1 MHFLL
6 GCLLARCIRHHVNCD
21 IGCTEERTA
30 KGPSAKRS
38 RSVVV
43 KAKTRAALA
52 YTRVVRSRSVCGCN
66 WPRAKCLVVQCKSR
80 IWTSFMSPFL
90 PSFLPSSKEGAFNM
104 FRKFHR
110 PSSPVTARRPCTLA
124 RSRRCCLQ
132 LQTASHFFYTIAEEG
147 HFKRLPRTQSW
158 QMRRLARGDEI
169 GFARSA
175 ESLIGFSPG
184 CVILLRNH
192 VTKLESF

>member
-1 MHFLL
+1 MHFFL
-6 GCLLARCIRHHVNCD
+6 GCLLACCIHHHVNCD

-66 WPRAKCLVVQCKSR
+66 WPRAKCLVVQCKST

-90 PSFLPSSKEGAFNM
+90 PLPSFLPLKRAHSTCSGNFTDRVRQSLLAG
-104 FRKFHR
+104 
-110 PSSPVTARRPCTLA
+110 LA
-124 RSRRCCLQ
+124 RSLAVADVACNCKLHRIFSTR
-132 LQTASHFFYTIAEEG
+132 SR
-147 HFKRLPRTQSW
+147 KR
-158 QMRRLARGDEI
+158 G
-169 GFARSA
+169 
-175 ESLIGFSPG
+175 
-184 CVILLRNH
+184 ILNVFPARNH
-192 VTKLESF
+192 GKCDG